1 MRSILEEIIVRL
13 RNDNYKNEEHVRV
26 AIVVRLLQALDWDIW
41 NPIEVN
47 EEFAPVRN
55 EDASRVDVAVFKPPQ
70 HLRPAIFF
78 EVKAVGKLAGSI
90 DLAERQLRDYNRNNQ
105 AEISVL
111 TDGRLWRFY
120 LAGAAGEFGQ
130 KCFEAFDVLSAEL
143 SIDDLE
149 KKFRSFLSRENLLN
163 GSAVD
168 QAKVFLR
175 RTDDQRTMF
184 DVLPIALR
192 DAELDPTT
200 SKVDCFIQRCSER
213 GVSCAKE
220 DARQFILNSRAVP
233 APMAPA
239 VREIVTQ
246 SAGEALSIAQSRHTG
261 IVTSLPRTPQSD
273 NGRTLSLSGRRGANA
288 SGRKLVNGR
297 FLVYANS
304 VAQGP
309 TPSFIADGSKSYRQF
324 EELRQQRILELQSD
338 GTFKLIKD
346 FEFSSWSAAASV
358 FMGTSASGPREW
370 N

>member
-1 MRSILEEIIVRL
+1 M
-13 RNDNYKNEEHVRV
+13 
-26 AIVVRLLQALDWDIW
+26 
-41 NPIEVN
+41 
-47 EEFAPVRN
+47 
-55 EDASRVDVAVFKPPQ
+55 FKPPQ
-70 HLRPAIFF
+70 HLRPAVFC

-90 DLAERQLRDYNRNNQ
+90 DLAERRLRDYNRNNQ